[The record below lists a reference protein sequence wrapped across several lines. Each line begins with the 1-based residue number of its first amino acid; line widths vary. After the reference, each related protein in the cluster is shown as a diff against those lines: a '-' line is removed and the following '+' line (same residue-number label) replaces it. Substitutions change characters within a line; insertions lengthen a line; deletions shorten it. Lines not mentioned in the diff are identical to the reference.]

1 MSDDERLSRYRN
13 ATLAM
18 KKGKFNVDLPIEPP
32 TDEVSKLGIALVD
45 LGDSLEKQFNEMEKL
60 SKVTEEIN
68 AGLLLDDVLNHVYES
83 FRSIIP
89 YDRIGVSLLTED
101 SQNIRA
107 RWARSE
113 APKMKIIPGF
123 SAKLEGSSL
132 NQIIETGKPRIIN
145 DLRDYLHNHP
155 NSVST
160 KLIVEEGMRSSLT
173 CPLIALNKPIG
184 FIFFTS
190 MKPNTYRDVHVETF
204 LKIAG
209 QLSTIVEKG
218 RLYQQLVELNEL
230 KNKFLGIAAHDL
242 RNPLGVIKGFIGLL
256 KSGMLD
262 DTSTKDVMQ
271 RIDKSCQ
278 TMLNLVNDL
287 LDISAIESGR
297 LNLQL
302 EEVNLDDYLN
312 DCHSSNLILATA
324 KSIDLNLELS
334 KNLPLVTLDKDR
346 ISQVINNL
354 ITNAIKFSFPKTVI
368 TMKAISKGDEVVI
381 SVADQGQGIPEQE
394 IPNIFCEFNQASTR
408 PTAGEKSTGLGLA
421 IVKRMVEAHQ
431 GQISVESQLGKGTTF
446 AFTLPIKQAIQA
458 EAWLC
463 GWPN

>member
-1 MSDDERLSRYRN
+1 MTNDRLSKYRH

-18 KKGKFNVDLPIEPP
+18 KEGKFQVELAIEPE
-32 TDEVSKLGIALVD
+32 TDEISKLGIALVE
-45 LGDSLEKQFNEMEKL
+45 LGVSLKKQFNEIEKL
-60 SKVTEEIN
+60 AKVTEEIN
-68 AGLLLDDVLNHVYES
+68 AGLLLDDVLNYVYDS

-89 YDRIGVSLLTED
+89 YDRIGVSLLTEGGKK
-101 SQNIRA
+101 IIA

-145 DLRDYLHNHP
+145 DLRDYLHSHP
-155 NSVST
+155 NSIST
-160 KLIVEEGMRSSLT
+160 KLIIEEGMRSSLT

-190 MKPNTYRDVHVETF
+190 MEPNTYRDAHVETF

-256 KSGMLD
+256 RSGSLD
-262 DTSTKDVMQ
+262 ETTTKDVMQ

-287 LDISAIESGR
+287 LDISAIESGC

-302 EEVNLDDYLN
+302 KEVNLEDYLN
-312 DCHSSNLILATA
+312 ECHSSNLILATA

-334 KNLPLVTLDKDR
+334 PNLPLVTLDEDR

-354 ITNAIKFSFPKTVI
+354 ITNALKFSFPNTVI
-368 TMKAISKGDEVVI
+368 TMKAKRNGDEIII
-381 SVADQGQGIPEQE
+381 SVIDQGQGIPESE
-394 IPNIFCEFNQASTR
+394 IPNIFREFNKASTR

-431 GQISVESQLGKGTTF
+431 GQIIVKSQLGKGTTF
-446 AFTLPIKQAIQA
+446 TFTLPIKPAI
-458 EAWLC
+458 LD
-463 GWPN
+463 